1 MMIDL
6 FHKYDKIIQWWF
18 VLYKLGQK
26 ESILIKWPKSCVFYT
41 FTSFIFTIDR
51 ILKDHTT
58 SNF

>member
-26 ESILIKWPKSCVFYT
+26 ESIVIKWPNHIFYT
-41 FTSFIFTIDR
+41 LTSFIFTIDC